1 MNFKINESEQKL
13 RGGYYTPKDI
23 AYFITDWVCEREDCR
38 TVLEPSCGD
47 GVFFEAVENYSPLVA
62 LTGFEIDGKE
72 AGKSIERCRKL
83 NLNYEIYAKD
93 FLSWSI
99 LNIDRAPLFDG
110 VIGNPPFVRYQYLD
124 ESFQRDSEWLFAHNH
139 IPFTRHTNLWVPF
152 VIASINLLRAG
163 GRLGMIVPS
172 ELLHVLHS
180 KPLRSFLYDQCSE
193 IVIIDPQD
201 IWFENTLQG
210 AVILFAQKKI
220 TLIGPSNGLAIIPT
234 SGRSFLKQ
242 RATNLIA
249 EANFVTG
256 DILQEKWT
264 YALLSPNELALL
276 NAIKCFPQIHQFK
289 EIAKV
294 DVGVV
299 TGANDYFLVSDET
312 KNRYNLHR
320 WSHPMFGRSDHCRGI
335 IYDELQHNENIKRGL
350 PANFLWFNSEI
361 PNDAPEA
368 AKAYIRL
375 GEERKLHQRYKCR
388 IRTPWYKVPSVY
400 STPIGMLKR
409 AHDIPRLIYNEIGAL
424 TTDTAYRISPIN
436 NIPPQNI
443 VCNFINS
450 LTALSAEL
458 EGRSYGG
465 GVLELVPSEIEKLLY
480 ISSPLNHNIRELHN
494 RVLAMEAEN
503 LLQDQDRLVLTNL
516 GLNQNDICLLHN
528 AWFKLKQRRQRKFT
542 QE

>member
-47 GVFFEAVENYSPLVA
+47 GVFFEAVENYSPFVA

-124 ESFQRDSEWLFAHNH
+124 EPFQRASEWLFAHNH

-220 TLIGPSNGLAIIPT
+220 TPNVPSNGLAIIPT

-276 NAIKCFPQIHQFK
+276 NAIKRFPQIHQFK

-350 PANFLWFNSEI
+350 PVNFLWFNSEI